1 MNWPYFSKEEIN
13 KVSQVIKSGKVNY
26 WTGDEC
32 KKFEK
37 EFSKYM
43 GLNYCISVAN
53 ASLGLEAALLSLNLK
68 KNDEVITT
76 PRSYNSSATSIL
88 RAGGKVIFADI
99 NKETQNID
107 PISIKNKISKH
118 TKAILCVHLGGMPCD
133 MAPIKKITKE
143 HNLKLIEDCSQA
155 HGAKYF
161 NKYVGSF
168 GDISVWSFCND
179 KIISTLGEGGM
190 ISIKDIKTYK
200 KIWSIKEIGK
210 DYNLAIKP
218 EKPNFKWLHDN
229 LGTNMRMTEIQ
240 ASVGRI
246 QLRKLNRNI
255 LKRRR
260 FAEILNKSLL
270 DSKIFVRPKILK
282 GYKNAYYKYYIYL
295 NINKLK
301 SNWNRSKIINI
312 LKRNNIKV
320 SVGSCPEIYREKVF
334 KKIKKYNKL
343 KNANFVGKVSIAFS
357 INHLQTENYIKKISR
372 NLIEIEKISL
382 RN

>member
-1 MNWPYFSKEEIN
+1 MNWPYFSKEEIK

-26 WTGDEC
+26 WTGEEC

-133 MAPIKKITKE
+133 MASIKKITKE

-161 NKYVGSF
+161 DKYVGSF

-190 ISIKDIKTYK
+190 VSIKDKKTYK

-210 DYNLAIKP
+210 DYNLANKP
-218 EKPNFKWLHDN
+218 EKPTFKWLHDD

-270 DSKIFVRPKILK
+270 DSKVFVIPKILK

-295 NINKLK
+295 NLNKLK
-301 SNWNRSKIINI
+301 LNWNRSKIINI
-312 LKRNNIKV
+312 LKKNNIKV
-320 SVGSCPEIYREKVF
+320 GVGSCPEIYREKVF

-357 INHLQTENYIKKISR
+357 INHLQTENYIKKITR